1 MESREVEFR
10 RTESA
15 RQRNQVSRHRRGT
28 LFSNIFPSCA
38 GVKSTG
44 GGGLRFHE
52 ETVESDG
59 AAARRA
65 SERASERAAR
75 AHRARPGNSIRGVS
89 AKSVVLLVCYF
100 SDPRSSSFAWN
111 FETAQN
117 SQAPGPR
124 HHRSSPP
131 RGRSIARARNASGSS
146 LIRRSLEF
154 LIEEF
159 LFSLSLSLSLSLS
172 FSLFAISAVASAC
185 VRLPSR
191 RALHFAPEPERLPFG
206 ARGAGSLRS

>member
-1 MESREVEFR
+1 M
-10 RTESA
+10 A
-15 RQRNQVSRHRRGT
+15 RP
-28 LFSNIFPSCA
+28 L
-38 GVKSTG
+38 
-44 GGGLRFHE
+44 
-52 ETVESDG
+52 G
-59 AAARRA
+59 ALARSLARLLA
-65 SERASERAAR
+65 RAAR

-124 HHRSSPP
+124 HHRSSLP

-159 LFSLSLSLSLSLS
+159 LFFSLSLSLSLSVRHLD
-172 FSLFAISAVASAC
+172 FTVAFAC
-185 VRLPSR
+185 VHLPPR

-206 ARGAGSLRS
+206 AKLDS

>member
-1 MESREVEFR
+1 
-10 RTESA
+10 
-15 RQRNQVSRHRRGT
+15 

-44 GGGLRFHE
+44 GGAPISRGNRRIRWRGH
-52 ETVESDG
+52 SG
-59 AAARRA
+59 ALARSLA
-65 SERASERAAR
+65 RAAR

-124 HHRSSPP
+124 HHRSSLP

-159 LFSLSLSLSLSLS
+159 LFFSLSLSLCSPSRLYRR
-172 FSLFAISAVASAC
+172 VC
-185 VRLPSR
+185 VRSSTSSSR
-191 RALHFAPEPERLPFG
+191 FAFCSGTRKATVWRE
-206 ARGAGSLRS
+206 AG